1 MIVTSN
7 LLKVA
12 NRNLKKLSSGIA
24 VAIKSRFNFEGGEQA
39 EGKQHKSKEQL
50 VAFDSGLM
58 GLTDLTAQVNR
69 KRRVLINRGRE
80 DYYQF
85 VFNNFAK
92 KKKHNLILVGSPGV
106 GKEAIIE
113 GVAERI
119 VKGKAPSEYKDW
131 KVWKLDLDI
140 FITGDYT
147 QGDIPA
153 RMNFLHQILANSGKV
168 ILYLYPMYVI
178 PEYKIAG
185 DLAEAIKG
193 TNTRVIGTLSSEDYE
208 ANKEMFEANEAA
220 DSINIL
226 EVEEPLIEEV
236 YDQIKF
242 KIKEY
247 AEFHGVNASPKACKK
262 CISEVY
268 RISVGHLDLD
278 AVLDYID
285 TALAFAKNAGKKEL
299 DLQSILTVQKF
310 QLRVLYDLKPEDRRK
325 YAIHEGSHA
334 VVGCSTGIVPKSV
347 AIIPGDGRFGVN
359 VFLEKMATMT
369 KEQIVENI
377 AVFIAPVAYYQMTSG
392 EENNEYGGDLKTATA
407 RAKEMILAYAISR
420 ENTTLGKY
428 EAFDANYPT
437 NLTQSQELDLH
448 IRVNQILEEA
458 VAKAKEILSR
468 EDMKEAQIR
477 IADALCKCTTLTSEE
492 VEGLYKGTLTLD
504 ELEDAHLEEIF
515 K

>member
-7 LLKVA
+7 SLKVA
-12 NRNLKKLSSGIA
+12 NRKLKELSSGIA

-39 EGKQHKSKEQL
+39 EGKQHESKEQL

-92 KKKHNLILVGSPGV
+92 KKKHNLIIVGNPGV

-119 VKGKAPSEYKDW
+119 AKGKAPSGYEDW

-147 QGDIPA
+147 QGDIPV
-153 RMNFLHQILANSGKV
+153 RMDFLHQILAKSGKV

-178 PEYKIAG
+178 PTYKIAG

-193 TNTRVIGTLSSEDYE
+193 TNTRVIGTLSTEDYE
-208 ANKEMFEANEAA
+208 ANRDMLEANEATE
-220 DSINIL
+220 SIDIL
-226 EVEEPLIEEV
+226 EMAEPLIEEV

-247 AEFHGVNASPKACKK
+247 TKFHGVNASKKACQK
-262 CISEVY
+262 CALEVY
-268 RISVGHLDLD
+268 RISVGHIDLD

-285 TALAFAKNAGKKEL
+285 TALTFAKNAGKKEL
-299 DLQSILTVQKF
+299 DLHSILTVQKC
-310 QLRVLYDLKPEDRRK
+310 QVKLLGNLTPEERRK
-325 YAIHEGSHA
+325 ISMHEGSHA
-334 VVGCSTGIVPKSV
+334 VVGCSIGLVPKAV
-347 AIIPGDGRFGVN
+347 AVIPGNGCLGANLFR
-359 VFLEKMATMT
+359 ERMITMT
-369 KEQIVENI
+369 REELIENL
-377 AVFIAPVAYYQMTSG
+377 AVFMAPVAYYEMTTG
-392 EENNEYGGDLKTATA
+392 EENNEYGGDLKTATTRA
-407 RAKEMILAYAISR
+407 REMILAYAISR
-420 ENTTLGKY
+420 ENTALGKY
-428 EAFDANYPT
+428 EAFDPDT
-437 NLTQSQELDLH
+437 LTDLSNSQEMDLH
-448 IRVNQILEEA
+448 IRVNKLLGEA
-458 VAKAKEILSR
+458 VAKAKEILGR

-477 IADALCKCTTLTSEE
+477 IADALCKCVILSSEE
-492 VEGLYKGTLTLD
+492 VEGLFKGTLTLD
-504 ELEDAHLEEIF
+504 ELEDAHLEEFF